1 VDRSLVE
8 EARRGD
14 RSAYEQLARAVSRQ
28 LFLVA
33 SRILRD
39 RQAAEDAVQ
48 QALVAIWQG
57 LPSLRESD
65 RFEAWAYRLVVRAAT
80 DAGRRER
87 RNRVTLVDISADL
100 PSDRDE
106 LGAVSVH
113 DQLDRA
119 FASLAFDHRTVVV
132 LHHLA
137 GLSLAEIAQV
147 LQVPYGTVGSRL
159 HHAMKSMRAAVEA
172 GERVARQGGQVA

>member
-14 RSAYEQLARAVSRQ
+14 RAAYEQLARGFSRQ

-39 RQAAEDAVQ
+39 RDAAEDAVQ

-57 LPSLRESD
+57 LPGLRDAD
-65 RFEAWAYRLVVRAAT
+65 RFEAWAYRLVVRAAS
-80 DAGRRER
+80 DATRRER
-87 RNRVTLVDISADL
+87 RNRVTLVDISSEL
-100 PSDRDE
+100 PTDRDE
-106 LGAVSVH
+106 LGTVGLH

-119 FASLAFDHRTVVV
+119 FAKLAHDHRTVVV

-147 LQVPYGTVGSRL
+147 LQIPYGTVGSRL
-159 HHAMKSMRAAVEA
+159 HHAMKAMRAAVEA
-172 GERVARQGGQVA
+172 GDRVAPRGGQVA

>member
-1 VDRSLVE
+1 ME
-8 EARRGD
+8 EAQRGD
-14 RSAYEQLARAVSRQ
+14 RAAYEQLARGVSRQ

-39 RQAAEDAVQ
+39 RDAAEDAVQ
-48 QALVAIWQG
+48 QALVDIWQG
-57 LPSLRESD
+57 LPSLRDPD
-65 RFEAWAYRLVVRAAT
+65 RFQAWAYRLVIRAAS

-87 RNRVTLVDISADL
+87 RNRVTLVDISAEL
-100 PSDRDE
+100 PTDRDDI
-106 LGAVSVH
+106 GAVSTQ

-119 FASLAFDHRTVVV
+119 FARLALDHRTVVV

-137 GLSLAEIAQV
+137 GLALAEIAQV
-147 LQVPYGTVGSRL
+147 LEIPYGTVGSRL

-172 GERVARQGGQVA
+172 GDRVAQRGGQVA